1 MVNTEQQGLF
11 RASYSLEI
19 AFSHQS
25 TLHLTP
31 KAMGGGLMEI
41 ELCNFLTFPNT

>member
-1 MVNTEQQGLF
+1 MVDTEQQGLF

-31 KAMGGGLMEI
+31 KAMGGGVNGNRAMQ
-41 ELCNFLTFPNT
+41 FLDFS